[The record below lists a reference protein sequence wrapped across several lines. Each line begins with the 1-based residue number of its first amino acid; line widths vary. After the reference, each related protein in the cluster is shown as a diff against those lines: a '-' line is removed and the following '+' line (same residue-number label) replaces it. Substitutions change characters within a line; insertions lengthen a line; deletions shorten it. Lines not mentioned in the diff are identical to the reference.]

1 MIYKSYLVEE
11 NINLINEKITLF
23 YGENLGLKEDL
34 KRSIKIKNK
43 NSQIISL
50 NQENILK
57 DIDGF
62 LSEIYNLSLFET
74 EKIFFIDQVNDK
86 IFNIIKEID
95 NKLDSQKIYL
105 FSDMLDKKS
114 KLRNYFEKTKYCG
127 IIPCYDDS
135 ELTIRKI
142 IEKKLEGFIGLSS
155 ENINLIINS
164 SSLDRVKL
172 KNEISKI
179 KTFFIDKKIDG
190 KKLEILL
197 NLKENVDFNLLK
209 DELLNG
215 DRIKTNKLLSNTL
228 IESEKN
234 ILYLNIINQRLNRIY
249 QILELS
255 KNVNL
260 ENAINTI
267 KPPIFW
273 KDKSMI
279 TIQAKKWNFE
289 KIKNALNK
297 TYNLEILFK
306 SNSSISKNVMFKKTL
321 VDICEL
327 ANT

>member
-34 KRSIKIKNK
+34 KRSIKLKNK
-43 NSQIISL
+43 NSQIINI

-57 DIDGF
+57 DIDRF
-62 LSEIYNLSLFET
+62 FSEIYNLSLFET
-74 EKIFFIDQVNDK
+74 EKKIFIDQVNDK
-86 IFNIIKEID
+86 IFNIIKEIE

-105 FSDMLDKKS
+105 FSDLLDKKS
-114 KLRNYFEKTKYCG
+114 KLRSYFEKSRCCG

-142 IEKKLEGFIGLSS
+142 IEKKLEGFEGLSS

-179 KTFFIDKKIDG
+179 RTFFIDKKIDG
-190 KKLEILL
+190 KKLEMLL
-197 NLKENVDFNLLK
+197 NLKQNIDFNLLK

-215 DRIKTNKLLSNTL
+215 NKVKTNKLLSNTL

-260 ENAINTI
+260 EIAINTI
-267 KPPIFW
+267 KPSIFW

-279 TIQAKKWNFE
+279 AIQAKKWNFE

-297 TYNLEILFK
+297 TYNLEILIK
-306 SNSSISKNVMFKKTL
+306 SNSSVRKNVMFKKTL

-327 ANT
+327 ANS